1 MREAF
6 SEKGACET
14 QRTRR
19 SQPPRQKAQQTQS
32 PRACLRNRKGL
43 VPTKVG
49 VRENVRVPAGR
60 GEELGLKCDTLEML
74 KLGRDGI

>member
-1 MREAF
+1 M
-6 SEKGACET
+6 
-14 QRTRR
+14 RR
-19 SQPPRQKAQQTQS
+19 SQPPRQKTQQTQS

-49 VRENVRVPAGR
+49 VRGNVRAPTVHC
-60 GEELGLKCDTLEML
+60 EELGLKYDTVETL